1 MSEIEKFTT
10 AFQLVNK
17 YEEYKLI
24 RAWGIIIIVIGVARF
39 LLGWATSSFLLY
51 FSDFNLHV
59 SIAIRAFQAIFSLF
73 LIACLA
79 LFTIYTY
86 LSLKKT
92 VIKDN
97 ELVSS
102 RFVYFG
108 LALAVLFLLTFVI
121 NIPGD
126 FYWEEV
132 LGVFISYILLRKG
145 ISSSDFKEQL
155 YLGFT
160 LLGISIFEFLWRI
173 IMAVL
178 IVFSGLLDID
188 NPAPANPWLIPLSV
202 ISYLIISVIFM
213 VPYVISGLYSIRKSS
228 QILEKSSIATNY

>member
-24 RAWGIIIIVIGVARF
+24 RAWGVIIIVIGVARF
-39 LLGWATSSFLLY
+39 LLGWTTSSFLLY
-51 FSDFNLHV
+51 FSDFDLRV
-59 SIAIRAFQAIFSLF
+59 SIAIQAFQTIISLV
-73 LIACLA
+73 LIICLA

-92 VIKDN
+92 VIKND

-132 LGVFISYILLRKG
+132 
-145 ISSSDFKEQL
+145 
-155 YLGFT
+155 
-160 LLGISIFEFLWRI
+160 
-173 IMAVL
+173 
-178 IVFSGLLDID
+178 
-188 NPAPANPWLIPLSV
+188 
-202 ISYLIISVIFM
+202 
-213 VPYVISGLYSIRKSS
+213 
-228 QILEKSSIATNY
+228 